1 MKVTG
6 GPTVTGALAAK
17 PTVKIPAGLAK
28 PTKIYPV
35 SDGFGLGVEIRTDV
49 ARAGWLGSEGTFGWN
64 GASTC
69 YCAID
74 PKERLVMMIWAQHSP
89 NAEFG
94 LYERFNTLV
103 YQAQVH

>member
-1 MKVTG
+1 MDQ
-6 GPTVTGALAAK
+6 LH
-17 PTVKIPAGLAK
+17 GLTK